1 MPDRG
6 GEVGL
11 RIGAAGTLPRADDS
25 NAVPPR
31 LFPGQHVR
39 SGRLQQSGHPS
50 VESGPVLRAH
60 FRNSFSF
67 RRESRHRPRHDW
79 RSCHPT

>member
-11 RIGAAGTLPRADDS
+11 RVGAAGALPRTDDS
-25 NAVPPR
+25 DAVPTG
-31 LFPGQHVR
+31 LLPGQYVR

-60 FRNSFSF
+60 FRNSFSI
-67 RRESRHRPRHDW
+67 RRVSRHQPRHGW
-79 RSCHPT
+79 H